1 VKQNLRI
8 VALFP
13 PGLLTLAV
21 FAITSSGFA
30 QLTQREIEENS
41 IFSSDDLTLP
51 VFVPESENDDDLGVQ
66 LALRP
71 EEKYDPFNLYGNVG
85 WYFTDNAAVTETN
98 RLEDS
103 FLNASATLTYLPI
116 IRGNLYGEA
125 TIRENT
131 FRYNENSDLDFDTI
145 DLGSGFV
152 YVIRGLG
159 DLAVFARYNY
169 GTYLDPNDG
178 WGQLYENHSIQAGA
192 YKPWILKRNH
202 FLQVSYVSDVSLE
215 ADPGFAQRDDHSVT
229 LSYRWTPIRKFRT
242 DFYVRSSY
250 LDYRE
255 NSRDDWNTSAGAT
268 LTYNLT
274 PNLRLSSSVMY
285 THNQSNFDGGD
296 YEVWVPGFQL
306 GGIIQF

>member
-1 VKQNLRI
+1 VKQNPRI
-8 VALFP
+8 HALFRN
-13 PGLLTLAV
+13 GVLSLAV
-21 FAITSSGFA
+21 FAINSVGFA
-30 QLTQREIEENS
+30 QLTQRETEENF

-66 LALRP
+66 FALRP
-71 EEKYDPFNLYGNVG
+71 GEKYDPFNLYGDAG

-103 FLNASATLTYLPI
+103 FLNASATLSYLPI

-125 TIRENT
+125 TVREST

-169 GTYLDPNDG
+169 ARYLDPNDG
-178 WGQLYENHSIQAGA
+178 WGQLYENHSIQTGA
-192 YKPWILKRNH
+192 YKPWVLRRNH
-202 FLQVSYVSDVSLE
+202 FLQASYVSDISFG
-215 ADPGFAQRDDHSVT
+215 ADPGYAQRDDHSVT
-229 LSYRWTPIRKFRT
+229 LSYRWTPVKKIRS
-242 DFYVRSSY
+242 DFYVRSSF
-250 LDYRE
+250 LDYHE
-255 NSRDDWNTSAGAT
+255 QSRDDWNTSMGAT

-285 THNQSNFDGGD
+285 THNQSNFEGGD
-296 YEVWVPGFQL
+296 YEVWVPGIHL
-306 GGIIQF
+306 GAIVQF